1 MNRQLKL
8 TSLINVGK
16 GQCQLHNDADHNA
29 PSFLWG
35 SWLWGEVC
43 PPPCWQLCRPLRFMM
58 YYLMWKV
65 LAGLH
70 SEAAM
75 SFLLMGH
82 TKFAPDWCFGLMKQY
97 YWQTKVGDLDDIANF
112 VSLSLT
118 IDVPQLVRS
127 LDGTIYCMFQH
138 ITGVN
143 FWWQGISHLHHFHF
157 SAADPGMVFVKES
170 NLADECKIKLLRN
183 TSWRTSACQLP
194 RAVGTQWPLCRTKT
208 VFIWKNTWICPDNIC
223 PKPWMYVRLLPI
235 VITMIYYLAHTIYV
249 V

>member
-1 MNRQLKL
+1 
-8 TSLINVGK
+8 
-16 GQCQLHNDADHNA
+16 
-29 PSFLWG
+29 
-35 SWLWGEVC
+35 
-43 PPPCWQLCRPLRFMM
+43 M

-138 ITGVN
+138 ITGIN
-143 FWWQGISHLHHFHF
+143 FLMTRYIS
-157 SAADPGMVFVKES
+157 P
-170 NLADECKIKLLRN
+170 
-183 TSWRTSACQLP
+183 TSLP
-194 RAVGTQWPLCRTKT
+194 FLSSRSWDSVC
-208 VFIWKNTWICPDNIC
+208 
-223 PKPWMYVRLLPI
+223 
-235 VITMIYYLAHTIYV
+235 
-249 V
+249 